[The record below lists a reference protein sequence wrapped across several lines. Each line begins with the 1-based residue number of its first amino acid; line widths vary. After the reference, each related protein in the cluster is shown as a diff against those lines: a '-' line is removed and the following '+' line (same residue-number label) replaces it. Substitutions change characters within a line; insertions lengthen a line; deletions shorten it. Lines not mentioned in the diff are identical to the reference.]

1 MMRTRVLAVHEVSL
15 LSRAVHRAQD
25 ERPDHEGG
33 PVTVTVARRV
43 TPGREREFE
52 TWYDG
57 IIGAASKHSGFL
69 GAGILHPHTAG
80 HDWHVVYRFADAAS
94 LHGWEASAE
103 RARWLEQVD
112 DLIEEETGV
121 QRVSGLETWFA
132 MPGRT
137 APAPP
142 RWKMF
147 LVTLAAIV
155 PLVLLMNV
163 AVLPAISEWP
173 LVARTLVFS
182 GTLTGLMTWVVMPR
196 MTRLF
201 RQFLY
206 GRRARGRR

>member
-1 MMRTRVLAVHEVSL
+1 VSL
-15 LSRAVHRAQD
+15 LSRGTEQPSPSVPED
-25 ERPDHEGG
+25 GG

-43 TPGREREFE
+43 APGCERDFE
-52 TWYDG
+52 DWYDG
-57 IIGAASKHSGFL
+57 IIGAASRFPGFL
-69 GAGILHPHTAG
+69 GAGILRPHAMG
-80 HDWHVVYRFADAAS
+80 GEWHVVYRFADAED
-94 LHGWEASAE
+94 LRRWEASPERAQWLVRAE
-103 RARWLEQVD
+103 RFA
-112 DLIEEETGV
+112 EETGV
-121 QRVSGLETWFA
+121 HRVSGLETWFA

-163 AVLPAISEWP
+163 LVLPVLSGWP
-173 LVARTLVFS
+173 MLARVLVFS

-201 RQFLY
+201 RRFLY
-206 GRRARGRR
+206 PPR